1 MDWSRVRS
9 ALLPAA
15 AALVAL
21 PVLSAPATAHGAP
34 GGEATLAGIPNWL
47 YLSAGGLVV
56 AASFALV
63 GAFAGREAGAFDYRR
78 RSLAPDLSTLAP
90 LARGASVGLY
100 AFVVVVGLLG
110 PNELRVNYAPTF
122 LVEIYWWVTFGI
134 VTVLVGNAWPVLNPW
149 KALFEWA
156 GEPTLDRRY
165 PDWLGTLPALAGFLV
180 FAWLNVVVGAFVSPR
195 LVGAFALGY
204 GAVMVLGMLVFG
216 KAAWLRHGDA
226 FTLVFDLFGRFA
238 PLARTDDSLT
248 LRGYAVGLVQDRVAT
263 RDTVVFV
270 VALLSVL
277 SFDGFTETPV
287 YARTLRALSPVSM
300 DATTAS
306 ALVGG
311 AGLLLSL
318 SAFVAAYVA
327 VCWLMRLASGTD
339 RSLGA
344 VVERFVLSLVPIAVA
359 YHVAHYSLYYVIQ
372 HEQLL
377 QTLASPLPGRPLVT
391 DPDIIAGLPLWSIWL
406 LLVGLIVVGHVV
418 SVWVAH
424 HVALDFFSERRAALR
439 SQVPMLVLMVGYTV
453 VSLWIISQPFGG

>member
-1 MDWSRVRS
+1 MDWSPSRS
-9 ALLPAA
+9 LLSAA
-15 AALVAL
+15 AFLLGL
-21 PVLSAPATAHGAP
+21 PLLSMTAAAHGAP

-56 AASFALV
+56 GVSFALV
-63 GAFAGREAGAFDYRR
+63 GAFANRNSGSFDYRR
-78 RSLAPDLSTLAP
+78 WSLAPDLSTLATVG
-90 LARGASVGLY
+90 RIASVGIY
-100 AFVVVVGLLG
+100 AFVIILGLFG
-110 PNELRVNYAPTF
+110 PDEIRVNYAPTF

-134 VTVLVGNAWPVLNPW
+134 VTVLVGNAWPVVNPW
-149 KALFEWA
+149 KAIFEWV
-156 GEPTLDRRY
+156 GEPTLDR
-165 PDWLGTLPALAGFLV
+165 DWPASLGTLPALAGFLV

-204 GAVMVLGMLVFG
+204 GAVMVLGMAVFG
-216 KAAWLRHGDA
+216 KRAWLRHGDA
-226 FTLVFDLFGRFA
+226 FTVVFDLFGRFA
-238 PLARTDDSLT
+238 PVTRTDGGIAV
-248 LRGYAVGLVQDRVAT
+248 RGYAVGLVQDRVST

-287 YARTLRALSPVSM
+287 YAQTLRTLSPVSM
-300 DATTAS
+300 APTTAS

-318 SAFVAAYVA
+318 SAFVAAYVV
-327 VCWLMRLASGTD
+327 VCWLMRVASGTD
-339 RSLGA
+339 RPLGA
-344 VVERFVLSLVPIAVA
+344 VVERFVLSLIPIAVA

-372 HEQLL
+372 HEQLV
-377 QTLASPLPGRPLVT
+377 QTLVSPLPGDPLVS

-406 LLVGLIVVGHVV
+406 LLVGLVVLGHVI

-424 HVALDFFSERRAALR
+424 HVALDFFRERRAALR